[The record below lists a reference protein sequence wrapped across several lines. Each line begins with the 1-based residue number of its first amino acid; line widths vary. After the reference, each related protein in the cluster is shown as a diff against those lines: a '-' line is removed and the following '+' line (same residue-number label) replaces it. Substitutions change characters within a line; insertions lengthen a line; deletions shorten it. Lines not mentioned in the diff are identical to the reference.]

1 MFTEQLTPLYT
12 VYRDI
17 LVKLTKFCALPI
29 LLEYPYN
36 WLVLVTKAKIRTIHG
51 HKLDTDHL
59 RFVKVSSLSPLSTLA
74 ILIATG
80 GKDLGSENVQVC
92 FCQFW

>member
-1 MFTEQLTPLYT
+1 MCFYMVLEGHAFKYGFW
-12 VYRDI
+12 
-17 LVKLTKFCALPI
+17 LVFWGI
-29 LLEYPYN
+29 PYN